1 MWRAP
6 APSPVFALQPP
17 AGTETCTFPHPHHV
31 PAMRGLRLSFFYVM
45 RHAIKMKG
53 IVAALCL
60 TASQAFAC
68 DTALLL
74 TIDVSN
80 SIDVAEY
87 RLQTDGMAD
96 AVLDDEVAEALIQG
110 QVAVAVMQWSGVGR
124 QELSIPWQ
132 HIRSLGDVQAFSAQA
147 RTMPRAFVMSDTAP
161 GDAILYALDQFQN
174 APQCTR
180 QVIDISGDG
189 TPNAGSDTRTASR
202 EAERR
207 GVTINGIAIESM
219 GLAITNFFGSR
230 AITRDGFVITAR
242 THRDYPR
249 AIREKILREV
259 SRIFG

>member
-1 MWRAP
+1 MRSLALPLMLCAHP
-6 APSPVFALQPP
+6 AL
-17 AGTETCTFPHPHHV
+17 
-31 PAMRGLRLSFFYVM
+31 
-45 RHAIKMKG
+45 
-53 IVAALCL
+53 
-60 TASQAFAC
+60 AC

-110 QVAVAVMQWSGVGR
+110 QVAVAVIQWSGVDR
-124 QELSIPWQ
+124 QEVSIPWRQ
-132 HIRSLGDVQAFSAQA
+132 IRSLPDVQTFAADA
-147 RTMPRAFVMSDTAP
+147 RLMPRAFVMSDTAP
-161 GDAILYALDQFQN
+161 GDAILFALDYMQQ
-174 APQCTR
+174 APQCGR
-180 QVIDISGDG
+180 EVIDISGDG
-189 TPNAGSDTRTASR
+189 TPNSGSDTRTAAR

-219 GLAITNFFGSR
+219 GLAITNFFTR
-230 AITRDGFVITAR
+230 QVVTRDGFVITAQR
-242 THRDYPR
+242 HRDYPR

>member
-1 MWRAP
+1 M
-6 APSPVFALQPP
+6 
-17 AGTETCTFPHPHHV
+17 
-31 PAMRGLRLSFFYVM
+31 
-45 RHAIKMKG
+45 
-53 IVAALCL
+53 
-60 TASQAFAC
+60 AC

-87 RLQTDGMAD
+87 KLQTDGMAD
-96 AVLDDEVAEALIQG
+96 AVLDAEVSDALIQG
-110 QVAVAVMQWSGVGR
+110 QVALAVIQWSGVGR
-124 QELSIPWQ
+124 QEVSIPWRQ
-132 HIRSLGDVQAFSAQA
+132 IRTLSDVQDFAVDA
-147 RTMPRAFVMSDTAP
+147 RLMPRAFVQSDTAP
-161 GDAILYALDQFQN
+161 GDAILFSLDQFSN
-174 APQCTR
+174 APQCDR

-219 GLAITNFFGSR
+219 GVAITGFFSR
-230 AITRDGFVITAR
+230 AVITRDGFVITAR
-242 THRDYPR
+242 RHRDYPR

>member
-1 MWRAP
+1 MRGAI
-6 APSPVFALQPP
+6 AAFALTTTQ
-17 AGTETCTFPHPHHV
+17 
-31 PAMRGLRLSFFYVM
+31 
-45 RHAIKMKG
+45 AI
-53 IVAALCL
+53 
-60 TASQAFAC
+60 AC

-96 AVLDDEVAEALIQG
+96 AVLDAEASEALIQG

-124 QELSIPWQ
+124 QEVSIPWRQ
-132 HIRSLGDVQAFSAQA
+132 MRSLAEVQDFSVEA

-161 GDAILYALDQFQN
+161 GDAILFALDQFAD
-174 APQCTR
+174 APQCNR

-189 TPNAGSDTRTASR
+189 TPNAGSDTRSASR

-219 GLAITNFFGSR
+219 GVAITGFFTR
-230 AITRDGFVITAR
+230 AVITRDGFVITAR
-242 THRDYPR
+242 RHRDYPR

>member
-1 MWRAP
+1 
-6 APSPVFALQPP
+6 
-17 AGTETCTFPHPHHV
+17 
-31 PAMRGLRLSFFYVM
+31 MRGIFSAFLLS
-45 RHAIKMKG
+45 
-53 IVAALCL
+53 
-60 TASQAFAC
+60 TSQALAC

-87 RLQTDGMAD
+87 KMQTDGMAD
-96 AVLDDEVAEALIQG
+96 AVLVAEVMDALIEG
-110 QVAVAVMQWSGVGR
+110 QVAVAVIQWSGEGR
-124 QELSIPWQ
+124 QEVSIPWT
-132 HIRSLGDVQAFSAQA
+132 RLRNSADVRAFSALS
-147 RTMPRAFVMSDTAP
+147 RTMPRAFVQSDTAP
-161 GDAILYALDQFQN
+161 GDAILFSLDQFAN
-174 APQCTR
+174 APACDR

-189 TPNAGSDTRTASR
+189 TPNAGSDTRAATR

-219 GLAITNFFGSR
+219 GLAITNFFSR
-230 AITRDGFVITAR
+230 SVITRDGFVITAR

>member
-1 MWRAP
+1 MRGAIG
-6 APSPVFALQPP
+6 AFALTTTQ
-17 AGTETCTFPHPHHV
+17 
-31 PAMRGLRLSFFYVM
+31 
-45 RHAIKMKG
+45 AI
-53 IVAALCL
+53 
-60 TASQAFAC
+60 AC

-80 SIDVAEY
+80 SIDVVEY

-96 AVLDDEVAEALIQG
+96 AVLDAEVSEALIQG

-124 QELSIPWQ
+124 QEVSIPWRQ
-132 HIRSLGDVQAFSAQA
+132 MRSLAEVQDFSVEA

-161 GDAILYALDQFQN
+161 GDAILFALDQFAD
-174 APQCTR
+174 APQCNR

-189 TPNAGSDTRTASR
+189 TPNAGSDTRSASR

-219 GLAITNFFGSR
+219 GVAITGFFTR
-230 AITRDGFVITAR
+230 AVITRDGFVITAR
-242 THRDYPR
+242 RHCDYPR

>member
-1 MWRAP
+1 MKKLMSFWLLSAMP
-6 APSPVFALQPP
+6 AL
-17 AGTETCTFPHPHHV
+17 
-31 PAMRGLRLSFFYVM
+31 
-45 RHAIKMKG
+45 
-53 IVAALCL
+53 
-60 TASQAFAC
+60 AC

-96 AVLDDEVAEALIQG
+96 AVLDAEVSEALIQG
-110 QVAVAVMQWSGVGR
+110 QVAVAVIQWSGVDR
-124 QELSIPWQ
+124 QEVSIPWRQ
-132 HIRSLGDVQAFSAQA
+132 IRTMGDVRSFAADA

-161 GDAILYALDQFQN
+161 GDVILFALDQFQN
-174 APQCTR
+174 APTCNR

-189 TPNAGSDTRTASR
+189 TPNAGSDTRAASR

-219 GLAITNFFGSR
+219 GLAITNFYSR
-230 AITRDGFVITAR
+230 AVITRDGFVITAQR
-242 THRDYPR
+242 HRDYPR